1 MILITATGN
10 VGRAETRSMPN
21 GDKVT
26 NFSVASNRKIKG
38 EEKTTW
44 LNCVAFGGL
53 AEMLERHLAKGTK
66 VFVTGDYDHREWEK
80 DGVKQHRV
88 ECRVDKFEFIGSK
101 QDTSN
106 KFESKPESR
115 QNDFEDDELPF

>member
-26 NFSVASNRKIKG
+26 NFSVASNKKIKG

-53 AEMLERHLAKGTK
+53 AEMLERHLTKGSK
-66 VFVTGDYDHREWEK
+66 VFVMGEYDHREWEK

-88 ECRVDKFEFIGSK
+88 ECRVDKFEFMGSK
-101 QDTSN
+101 QDSGD
-106 KFESKPESR
+106 SR
-115 QNDFEDDELPF
+115 PPADDFDDVPF

>member
-1 MILITATGN
+1 MILITAVGN

-66 VFVTGDYDHREWEK
+66 VFVTGD
-80 DGVKQHRV
+80 
-88 ECRVDKFEFIGSK
+88 
-101 QDTSN
+101 
-106 KFESKPESR
+106 
-115 QNDFEDDELPF
+115 